1 MNKSFTQN
9 DLLRFYY
16 NETDYGE
23 TKAVEK
29 ALENDFKLK
38 QQYQTLC
45 QTLDKIDQAYMEP
58 SETTIDIIREH
69 SGHFS
74 SLETS

>member
-1 MNKSFTQN
+1 MNQNFTDN

-16 NETDYGE
+16 NETDVEEG
-23 TKAVEK
+23 KAIEQ
-29 ALENDFKLK
+29 ALENDFQLK
-38 QQYQTLC
+38 QKYEGLC
-45 QTLDKIDQAYMEP
+45 CTFDKMEQAFMEP